1 MSRRLDEDWL
11 RGRASLGAAAGWTPE
26 EIRIVAELG
35 YGLAEQGRNE
45 EAITIFE
52 GLAALA
58 PATAYFQS
66 ALGALKLR
74 TGDLQSALI
83 HLNAALKS
91 DPTDLS
97 ALANKGE
104 VLMLLGRREDAMSN
118 LQGVLRLSQGN
129 DSEALAVRARAL
141 LAQLSQ

>member
-45 EAITIFE
+45 EAITVFE

-83 HLNAALKS
+83 HLNAALNS

-104 VLMLLGRREDAMSN
+104 VLMLLGRREDAMAN
-118 LQGVLRLSQGN
+118 LQGVLRLSEGN

-141 LAQLSQ
+141 LAQLAR

>member
-83 HLNAALKS
+83 HLNAALNS

-104 VLMLLGRREDAMSN
+104 VLMLLGRREDAVSN
-118 LQGVLRLSQGN
+118 LQGVLRLAEGN